1 MPRSTALDAN
11 ALAPGSLV
19 LSAVVGITLATSGFV
34 IGIGA
39 TGLAAGTTSFWYLSR
54 ATGFVAYLLLWGSVT
69 WGLLLS
75 TGTGRAWMRPPQL
88 LDAHQFLSAAG
99 AGFVCFHSLVLM
111 GDRYVSFPLRA
122 VILPFGGSYEPL
134 LVAFGQIAA
143 WLSLLL
149 IASFHVRRHIGGRA
163 WRCLHYAS
171 FVAFWLAVAHGL
183 LLGTERTTV
192 WANILYMMTTSVVT
206 FLTFYRVFATEGVHA
221 VLAGRDGARNP
232 PAESLRAV

>member
-11 ALAPGSLV
+11 TIAPGSLV
-19 LSAVVGITLATSGFV
+19 VSAVVGITLATGGFF

-75 TGTGRAWMRPPQL
+75 SGTGRGWMRPPLL
-88 LDAHQFLSAAG
+88 LDAHQFLSALG
-99 AGFVCFHSLVLM
+99 VGFAYFHGLVLM
-111 GDRYVSFPLRA
+111 GDRYVNFPLRA

-149 IASFHVRRHIGGRA
+149 IASFHVRRHIGGRVCGA
-163 WRCLHYAS
+163 ACTTRALWRSGWQSRTDSCLALN
-171 FVAFWLAVAHGL
+171 A
-183 LLGTERTTV
+183 
-192 WANILYMMTTSVVT
+192 
-206 FLTFYRVFATEGVHA
+206 
-221 VLAGRDGARNP
+221 
-232 PAESLRAV
+232 